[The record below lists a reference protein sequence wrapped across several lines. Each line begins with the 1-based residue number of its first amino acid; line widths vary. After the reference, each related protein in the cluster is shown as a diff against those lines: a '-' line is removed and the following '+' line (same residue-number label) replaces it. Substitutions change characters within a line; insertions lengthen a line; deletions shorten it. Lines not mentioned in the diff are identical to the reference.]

1 VSAEPTEDFYS
12 TFWTLQRFFTN
23 PPLLFST
30 STISGTSSPPNDY
43 STLRRSLSKTLE
55 AFAEA
60 TKKEKELLGSTA
72 STATAGA
79 GAGAG
84 KGKEDRKDV
93 GLDGGSEKEVIE
105 HYFFP
110 KFLTSRSLLDLEVRR
125 LSLLRQAVLTRGG

>member
-72 STATAGA
+72 ISGA
-79 GAGAG
+79 GPGAG
-84 KGKEDRKDV
+84 KGKEENNV
-93 GLDGGSEKEVIE
+93 GLDGESEKEVIE

-125 LSLLRQAVLTRGG
+125 ISLLR